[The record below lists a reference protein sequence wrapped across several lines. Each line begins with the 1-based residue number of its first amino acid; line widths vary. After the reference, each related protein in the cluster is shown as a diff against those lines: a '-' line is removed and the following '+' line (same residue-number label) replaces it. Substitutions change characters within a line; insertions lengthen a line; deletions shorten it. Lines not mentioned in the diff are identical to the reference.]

1 MSDINISL
9 SAGDKKRLLTGG
21 KYCPDDIVVEAVGGG
36 DTDAAFEAG
45 RKAEYDAFWDA
56 YQNHGEPMDYY
67 CAFGRLKWT
76 AETYNPKY
84 PIICGYTTESGRQLY
99 DTNTIITDTKVPITI
114 LGPSALRTFGGATA
128 LTTIRELNLHEGVV
142 LDRTFVGCRN
152 LKDLTISGKIG
163 KTIDLQYSS
172 LLTKA
177 SVVSVITALSVD
189 ASAQTATFSEQAI
202 NKAFETSE
210 GANDGTTSA
219 EWLALVATK
228 SNWTI
233 SLV

>member
-1 MSDINISL
+1 MSDINIGIP
-9 SAGDKKRLLTGG
+9 AGEKKRLLTGG
-21 KYCPDDIVVEAVGGG
+21 KYCPDDIVVEAEGG

-76 AETYNPKY
+76 KETYNPKY
-84 PIICGYTTESGRQLY
+84 PIICDADVESGRQLF
-99 DTNTIITDTKVPITI
+99 DANTIITDTKVPITI
-114 LGPSALRTFGGATA
+114 LGTSALRTFGGATA
-128 LTTIRELNLHEGVV
+128 LTTIRELNLHEAVV
-142 LDRTFVGCRN
+142 LDRTFVGCRKLEN
-152 LKDLTISGKIG
+152 LTISGKIG
-163 KTIDLQYSS
+163 KTIDLQHSS

-177 SVVSVITALSVD
+177 SIVSVITALSID
-189 ASAQTATFSEQAI
+189 ASAQAATFSKQAI
-202 NKAFETSE
+202 NKAFETSS
-210 GANDGTTSA
+210 GAADGATSA